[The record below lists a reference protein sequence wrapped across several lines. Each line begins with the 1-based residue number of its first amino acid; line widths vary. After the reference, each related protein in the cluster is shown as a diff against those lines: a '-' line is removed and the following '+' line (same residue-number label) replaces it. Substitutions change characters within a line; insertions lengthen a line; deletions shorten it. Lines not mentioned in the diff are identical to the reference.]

1 MSHLKV
7 SELFYSIQG
16 EGRYMGV
23 PSIFLRTY
31 GCNFTCGG
39 FGMPKGELS
48 NERNVIAIKAE
59 DYTDYKSLPLV
70 STGCDSYASWDPRFK
85 HLSPV
90 LSTVSIVDSILAILP
105 HGRWMDEHLV
115 ITGGEPLLGWQRA
128 YPELLSNEKMRSL
141 KEITFE
147 TNGTQELSQDLAI
160 YLQQWK
166 INREKNAL
174 TFSVSPKLSISGE
187 KYSEAIRPDIIRQYE
202 SIGFVYLK
210 FVIAS
215 KEDALEA
222 DKAVQEF
229 RTGGFRGPV
238 YFMPCG
244 GVESL
249 YNLNA
254 KNVAIEAMNRGY
266 RYSDRLQV
274 PLFKNEWGT

>member
-23 PSIFLRTY
+23 PSVFLRTY

-39 FGMPKGELS
+39 FGMPKGEMS
-48 NERNVIAIKAE
+48 SERDVIAIKAE

-90 LSTVSIVDSILAILP
+90 LDSDSIADSICNILP

-128 YPELLSNEKMRSL
+128 YPDLLSHEKMRSL

-147 TNGTQELSQDLAI
+147 TNGTQLLGEVLTNCL
-160 YLQQWK
+160 LQWK
-166 INREKNAL
+166 ISREKNAL

-187 KYSEAIRPDIIRQYE
+187 KWEEAICPQVIRQYE
-202 SIGFVYLK
+202 SVGFVYLK
-210 FVIAS
+210 FVIAT
-215 KEDALEA
+215 KEDAIEA
-222 DKAVQEF
+222 DKAVNEF
-229 RTGGFRGPV
+229 RASGFRGPV